1 MRNIG
6 AKHLYTEF
14 NNTLKRSRSSWFHS
28 RDASMAHHTY
38 INKCYIAQKQN
49 QGQKPHDHLN
59 RFRKAFDK
67 IHHPFMI
74 KDLIKLG
81 EEGIYVNIRKGIYN
95 KHIVNITLNAEN

>member
-1 MRNIG
+1 
-6 AKHLYTEF
+6 
-14 NNTLKRSRSSWFHS
+14 
-28 RDASMAHHTY
+28 MAHHTY

-74 KDLIKLG
+74 KALKKLEIEEMYLNIMKAIYDKPIANFIING
-81 EEGIYVNIRKGIYN
+81 EK
-95 KHIVNITLNAEN
+95 